1 MNNSIQQRLN
11 HLKETIN
18 SQDFLANRGLGNEV
32 GYYIFDYNPKDELFV
47 REYIRNLLKNNSPQ
61 LEGYTIQ
68 VFNLYE
74 LMVNYIE
81 EKGYTKAIAKME
93 EKHGISFVASR
104 INRLLKMED
113 FDDTEMY
120 FTKYIIERIV
130 ENSVVILTGVGEIY
144 PLVRAHSVLNKMHLV
159 FTKSPVIMM
168 YPGEYDRLRLTI
180 LDTKKDNNYYRAFR
194 IDWGGQKWKLK
205 KCF

>member
-1 MNNSIQQRLN
+1 MLEDIKIMNNSIQQRLS

-47 REYIRNLLKNNSPQ
+47 REYIRNLSKNNSPQ
-61 LEGYTIQ
+61 LDGYTIQ

-74 LMVNYIE
+74 LMMSYIE
-81 EKGYTKAIAKME
+81 EKNYTKLIAKME
-93 EKHGISFVASR
+93 EKHDILFVASR
-104 INRLLKMED
+104 VNRLLKMED
-113 FDDTEMY
+113 FDDNEMY
-120 FTKYIIERIV
+120 FTKYITERIV
-130 ENSVVILTGVGEIY
+130 DNAVVILTGVGEIY

-194 IDWGGQKWKLK
+194 ID
-205 KCF
+205 

>member
-1 MNNSIQQRLN
+1 MNNSIQQRLS

-47 REYIRNLLKNNSPQ
+47 REYIRNLSKNNSPQ
-61 LEGYTIQ
+61 LDGYTIQ

-74 LMVNYIE
+74 LMMSYIE
-81 EKGYTKAIAKME
+81 EKNYTKLIAKME
-93 EKHGISFVASR
+93 EKHDILFVASR
-104 INRLLKMED
+104 VNRLLKMED
-113 FDDTEMY
+113 FDDNEMY
-120 FTKYIIERIV
+120 FTKYITERIV
-130 ENSVVILTGVGEIY
+130 DNAVVILTGIGEIY
-144 PLVRAHSVLNKMHLV
+144 PLVRAHSVLNKMHLA

-194 IDWGGQKWKLK
+194 ID
-205 KCF
+205 